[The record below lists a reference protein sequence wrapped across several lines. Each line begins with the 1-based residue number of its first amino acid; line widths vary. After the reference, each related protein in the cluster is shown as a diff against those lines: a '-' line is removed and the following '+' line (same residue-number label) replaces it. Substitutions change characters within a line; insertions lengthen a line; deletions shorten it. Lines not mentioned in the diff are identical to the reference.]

1 MFLMVAYRKLEKNNN
16 FEVTRDL
23 LSFLLFPS
31 EAQFLMV
38 TKLPKMS
45 NSLFVWTVILKTDK
59 KTLLDNILFITNSLL
74 YNFNKHN
81 NHFT

>member
-1 MFLMVAYRKLEKNNN
+1 MVAYRKLEKNNN